1 MKAFKRTLFVTLGLV
16 ACTQAGEASK
26 QIDAILAKD
35 WQQIGLKP
43 NPPASDETFV
53 RRVHLDIIGR
63 IPTMQETQAFLKST
77 DKDKRAK
84 LIDALLA
91 SDGFHQHM
99 FHFWADLL
107 RIQSRA
113 NGGQGD
119 MTSKPY
125 LEHVKRRIR
134 ENMPYDAF
142 VRELLTAQGKV
153 WDNPAIGYY
162 MRDLG
167 MPLDN
172 LANTTPNILYE
183 LVLGGVLSS
192 TLVPLFVRSLDDPDD
207 DTASVLTTVSSTD
220 TTPGVTASASSSA
233 TSRGSST
240 RGSPSASSGGWS
252 ASASP
257 GASATA

>member
-1 MKAFKRTLFVTLGLV
+1 MTSLTRSFAITLLL
-16 ACTQAGEASK
+16 AASLPAGEEALR
-26 QIDAILAKD
+26 IDELLAQD
-35 WQQIGLKP
+35 WQKHGVQP
-43 NPPASDETFV
+43 NPPCSDETFV
-53 RRVHLDIIGR
+53 RRVHLDISGR
-63 IPTMQETQAFLKST
+63 IPTLGETRAFLASRAPE
-77 DKDKRAK
+77 KRSM

-91 SDGFHQHM
+91 GEGHVSHM

-107 RIQSRA
+107 RVQSRA
-113 NGGQGD
+113 NGGQGE

-172 LANTTPNILYE
+172 LSNTTR
-183 LVLGGVLSS
+183 VFLG
-192 TLVPLFVRSLDDPDD
+192 
-207 DTASVLTTVSSTD
+207 
-220 TTPGVTASASSSA
+220 
-233 TSRGSST
+233 T
-240 RGSPSASSGGWS
+240 RIECAQCHNHPFDKWTQMQFYQMA
-252 ASASP
+252 AF
-257 GASATA
+257 T

>member
-1 MKAFKRTLFVTLGLV
+1 MKPSSA
-16 ACTQAGEASK
+16 AS
-26 QIDAILAKD
+26 
-35 WQQIGLKP
+35 
-43 NPPASDETFV
+43 
-53 RRVHLDIIGR
+53 HLDIIGR
-63 IPTMQETQAFLKST
+63 IPTMQETQAFLQST

-91 SDGFHQHM
+91 SEGYTQHM

-107 RIQSRA
+107 RVQSRA
-113 NGGQGD
+113 NGGQGE

-172 LANTTPNILYE
+172 LSNTTRVFLGTRIECAQCHNHPFDKWTQMQFYQMAAFTFPLETNFTGVALKKAEHDGLKRAADKKPE
-183 LVLGGVLSS
+183 L
-192 TLVPLFVRSLDDPDD
+192 
-207 DTASVLTTVSSTD
+207 A
-220 TTPGVTASASSSA
+220 AKY
-233 TSRGSST
+233 
-240 RGSPSASSGGWS
+240 SPHR
-252 ASASP
+252 P
-257 GASATA
+257 RV